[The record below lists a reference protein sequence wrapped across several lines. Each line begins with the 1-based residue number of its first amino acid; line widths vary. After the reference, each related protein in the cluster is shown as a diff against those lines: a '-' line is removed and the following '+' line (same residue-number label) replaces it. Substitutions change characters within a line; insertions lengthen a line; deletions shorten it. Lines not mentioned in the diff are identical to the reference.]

1 MSGNRPNVINKGLD
15 SIEDAIE
22 AIKKGEIIIVVDD
35 EDRENEGDFIAS
47 AQLATPKTINFM
59 ARFGRGLICAPL
71 PKERCQELDL
81 PPMVGKNTSFHE
93 TAFTVSVDL
102 LGQGCT
108 SGISAQDRSKT
119 VQALV
124 DPRSKPEDF
133 GRPGHIFPL
142 ISQEKG
148 VIRRAGHTEA
158 VVDLTRLAGLRPGGV
173 LVEIMNED
181 GTMARLPELLKIA
194 QEFELKIVT
203 IKDLIAYRLKQESLI
218 DRGVRVSLPTD
229 HGNFDLIP
237 YRQKSNG
244 QEHIALVKGTWT
256 DNDSV
261 LVRVH
266 SSCVTG
272 DIFGSYRCDCGPQL
286 HKAMEMIDRE
296 GKGAVIYMNQ
306 EGRGIGLFNKMAAY
320 KLQEEGQDTVEAN
333 INLGFDE
340 DERDYGV
347 GAQILRDLGIKKIRL
362 ITNNPKKRAG
372 LEGYGIQIVEN
383 VALEISPNPHNAFYL
398 QTKRDKMGHFL
409 HLHLDFPDPELT

>member
-1 MSGNRPNVINKGLD
+1 MSGNQPNVINKGLD

-22 AIKKGEIIIVVDD
+22 AIRKGEIIIVVDD

-47 AQLATPKTINFM
+47 AQLTTPKTINFM
-59 ARFGRGLICAPL
+59 ARFGRGLICTPL
-71 PKERCQELDL
+71 PDERCQELDL

-108 SGISAQDRSKT
+108 SGISAQDRAKT
-119 VQALV
+119 VNALV

-142 ISQEKG
+142 ISREKG

-158 VVDLTRLAGLRPGGV
+158 AVDLTRLAGLRAGGV

-181 GTMARLPELLKIA
+181 GSMARLPELLVIA
-194 QEFELKIVT
+194 QEFGLKIISV
-203 IKDLIAYRLKQESLI
+203 KDLITYRLRQESLI
-218 DRGVRVSLPTD
+218 NRGVQVNLPTD

-244 QEHIALVKGTWT
+244 LEHIALVKGTWT
-256 DNDSV
+256 DDEPV

-266 SSCVTG
+266 SSCITG

-286 HKAMEMIDRE
+286 HKAMEMIEQE
-296 GKGAVIYMNQ
+296 GKGALIYMNQ
-306 EGRGIGLFNKMAAY
+306 EGRGIGLFNKMMAY
-320 KLQEEGQDTVEAN
+320 KLQEQGQDTVEAN

-347 GAQILRDLGIKKIRL
+347 GAQILRDLGIKKLRL

-383 VALEISPNPHNAFYL
+383 VALEIQPNPHNAFYL

-409 HLHLDFPDPELT
+409 HLHLVYPDRDLT